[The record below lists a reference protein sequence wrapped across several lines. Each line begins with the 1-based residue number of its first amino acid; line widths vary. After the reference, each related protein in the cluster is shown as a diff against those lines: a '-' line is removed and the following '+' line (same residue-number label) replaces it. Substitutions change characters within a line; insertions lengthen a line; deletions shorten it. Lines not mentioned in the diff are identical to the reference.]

1 MQPVHSNSAH
11 VFMLT
16 TLKIWD
22 SKGISEYHAAP
33 VQTWPDAKKSNHYY
47 QRLED
52 KEGNNYYVSHP
63 PFAFI
68 VNYGLIQLFGLS
80 INQATLQ
87 WFLIFIFLTGA
98 VLLAWIIKQSSQQTQ
113 QRYVQ
118 LSMLAAMVFYLL
130 NPVNLFAHSQH
141 NFSEIW
147 GQFFLITTLASWTL
161 YLQSDRVF
169 IVRLLLFL
177 SVALLAATDWMGLT
191 FVAALFVIYFRQFK
205 KAHIR
210 YGVILV
216 AASALVTYGAVAF
229 QYLSIGG
236 FDALYRALGIRY
248 LERSG
253 FFGNHYTD
261 MGYDV
266 LNPETWLLLLKQIH
280 NVLSGP
286 GYIVVALAVMCF
298 VFARKKCGP
307 VDLSIQKIALWTA
320 LLFFVAV
327 LSASSIHYI
336 YTARFTPFIALAG
349 AALFAKSIEVV
360 KKPGIVIGVFILLM
374 HLAAFWSTAI
384 YHKSIPEPTIK
395 QAQLNATALFIKE
408 NKIDAIPL
416 TNDFVESDIIYLSY
430 KSERNLVWKK

>member
-1 MQPVHSNSAH
+1 
-11 VFMLT
+11 MLT
-16 TLKIWD
+16 TLKAWD
-22 SKGISEYHAAP
+22 SKGLSEYHAAP
-33 VQTWPDAKKSNHYY
+33 VQTWPEAKKFNHYY

-68 VNYGLIQLFGLS
+68 ANYGLIQLFGLS
-80 INQATLQ
+80 VNQATLQ
-87 WFLIFIFLTGA
+87 WFLIFIFLAGA
-98 VLLAWIIKQSSQQTQ
+98 LLLAWIIKQSSQQTE

-147 GQFFLITTLASWTL
+147 GQFFLITTLAAWTL

-191 FVAALFVIYFRQFK
+191 FVAALFIIYFRQFK

-253 FFGNHYTD
+253 FFGSHYTD

-266 LNPETWLLLLKQIH
+266 LNPETWLLVLKQIH
-280 NVLSGP
+280 NILSGP

-307 VDLSIQKIALWTA
+307 IDLSVQKIALWTA

-349 AALFAKSIEVV
+349 AALFAKSIEVF
-360 KKPGIVIGVFILLM
+360 KKPGIVIGVFIFLM
-374 HLAAFWSTAI
+374 HLAAFWSTGI
-384 YHKSIPEPTIK
+384 YHKSIPEPAIK

-430 KSERNLVWKK
+430 KSERNLVWIK